1 MHEGKIF
8 NENRLDTGPGKSWK
22 INENLEIYK
31 LYL

>member
-22 INENLEIYK
+22 INEGPGNL
-31 LYL
+31 